1 MTTLDE
7 IIKQQQLILEKLDA
21 MFPNEETEEAEET
34 EEGLEI

>member
-1 MTTLDE
+1 VQSSESLSRVE
-7 IIKQQQLILEKLDA
+7 EKLDA